1 MAPAALNAAA
11 SYGTLR
17 LLRLFRIPVAVDSTR
32 RHDCLVAMPG
42 VETGGMMATNMGNL
56 KKLGLVMGSLTWLG
70 ASLAS
75 LGTLKRYVDDI

>member
-1 MAPAALNAAA
+1 
-11 SYGTLR
+11 
-17 LLRLFRIPVAVDSTR
+17 
-32 RHDCLVAMPG
+32 
-42 VETGGMMATNMGNL
+42 MATNMGNL